1 MCKRIQRNNSGFT
14 IIEVLAVIIIFAILT
29 ILFSVVIARIEYVEG
44 TKGEQVCVEWEDAQV
59 TDCWSY
65 GMGTSCEHRTEKRCV
80 RYEYN
85 DGGGEKEQ

>member
-1 MCKRIQRNNSGFT
+1 MCKRMQRNNSGFT
-14 IIEVLAVIIIFAILT
+14 IIEVLATIVILAILLGT
-29 ILFSVVIARIEYVEG
+29 FILIFKKGIEKSDG
-44 TKGEQVCVEWEDAQV
+44 TMTCVEWEDAQV

-85 DGGGEKEQ
+85 DGGTKTE

>member
-1 MCKRIQRNNSGFT
+1 MRKRKCNGFT
-14 IIEVLAVIIIFAILT
+14 IVEVLATIVILAILT
-29 ILFSVVIARIEYVEG
+29 ILFLVVIARIESAEVE
-44 TKGEQVCVEWEDAQV
+44 KGEQVCVEWEDAQI

-85 DGGGEKEQ
+85 DGGTKEE

>member
-1 MCKRIQRNNSGFT
+1 MRKRMQINSSGFT
-14 IIEVLAVIIIFAILT
+14 IIEVLAVIVIIAILT
-29 ILFSVVIARIEYVEG
+29 ILFLVVIARIEYSEVE
-44 TKGEQVCVEWEDAQV
+44 KGKQVCVEWEDVQV

-85 DGGGEKEQ
+85 DGGTKTE